1 MQPSVTEPRVTG
13 VRAPRTVALFAA
25 GDFSRV
31 LVILGF
37 LPLRTPD
44 DFMQSSGPCE
54 QHANYE
60 AQDARAQATG
70 DELPPLL
77 RILCVSF
84 WSLTERDRNDA
95 SHGKSW

>member
-1 MQPSVTEPRVTG
+1 
-13 VRAPRTVALFAA
+13 
-25 GDFSRV
+25 
-31 LVILGF
+31 
-37 LPLRTPD
+37 
-44 DFMQSSGPCE
+44 MQSSGPCE

-95 SHGKSW
+95 SHASRIRHMCPGTGVPSLFPRGRDNTLSSACPRTQPVASVEGKALRGGSW